1 MLDRMLAHYL
11 LACNYPISRPEAL
24 ANPEVLEQFRHRAE
38 LARVSAVSAPRHR
51 ALYSQAG

>member
-38 LARVSAVSAPRHR
+38 LARVSAVNAPRHR